1 MGSTSAEVRAA
12 LVASTYYILL
22 VLDDTEEVSSHI
34 RILSETGISAIANK
48 SRPKVTFGSD
58 YPSLPV
64 IWDGLAHNELDL
76 QSTMK
81 DECRI
86 AIREDVN
93 RVMNQIQD
101 SAQQRDGPVARAVA
115 ALARVSRDIHSES
128 Y

>member
-1 MGSTSAEVRAA
+1 MGSTSAKVRAA
-12 LVASTYYILL
+12 LVVSTYHILL

-34 RILSETGISAIANK
+34 RVLSETGNSAIANK
-48 SRPKVTFGSD
+48 SRPKVTIVSGF
-58 YPSLPV
+58 PSPPV
-64 IWDGLAHNELDL
+64 IWDGLAHNELDH

-86 AIREDVN
+86 AIREDAN

-101 SAQQRDGPVARAVA
+101 SAQQRDGPVARAMA
-115 ALARVSRDIHSES
+115 ALARVSRDIPSES